1 MKKKKG
7 SLETVKLVLVAIF
20 LVVIVLIYFNHLG
33 NRSSKRK
40 AEATKT
46 ETEELCVYDF
56 VGNYPKTP
64 RDVVKLHCRYFK
76 LLYGDGVSDDDLVI
90 LNQQVRNLYSQEILA
105 FNTENDNLVNLKK
118 NITKMKEEGYNYK
131 VYELPEAS
139 QVKYY
144 KSDGREM
151 AALEVTL
158 TIDTSDSK
166 AYMYVLYVLVKEND
180 NWKIYAWGAPAMNS
194 SEE

>member
-7 SLETVKLVLVAIF
+7 SLETVKFILVAIF
-20 LVVIVLIYFNHLG
+20 LVAIILLYFNHLG
-33 NRSSKRK
+33 NRSSKQK
-40 AEATKT
+40 AAAAKT
-46 ETEELCVYDF
+46 EMEELETYDF
-56 VGNYPKTP
+56 VSNYPKTP
-64 RDVVKLHCRYFK
+64 RDVVKMHCRFFK
-76 LLYGDGVSDDDLVI
+76 LLYGEGVSDDDLVI
-90 LNQQVRNLYSQEILA
+90 LNQQLRYLYSQEILA
-105 FNTENDNLVNLKK
+105 FNTENDNLVTLKK

-158 TIDTSDSK
+158 TLDTSESK
-166 AYMYVLYVLVKEND
+166 AYMYVTYVLVKEDD
-180 NWKIYAWGAPAMNS
+180 NWKIFAWGAPAMNS
-194 SEE
+194 TEE

>member
-7 SLETVKLVLVAIF
+7 SLETVKFIVVAIF
-20 LVVIVLIYFNHLG
+20 LVAVVLIYFNHLG

-40 AEATKT
+40 EEATKT
-46 ETEELCVYDF
+46 ETDELETYDF
-56 VGNYPKTP
+56 ISNYPKTP
-64 RDVVKLHCRYFK
+64 RDVVKMHCRFFK
-76 LLYGDGVSDDDLVI
+76 LMYGDGVSDDDLVI

-118 NITKMKEEGYNYK
+118 NINKMKEDGFNYK
-131 VYELPEAS
+131 FYELPEAS

-144 KSDGREM
+144 KRDGREM

-158 TIDTSDSK
+158 TLDTSESK
-166 AYMYVLYVLVKEND
+166 SYMYVVYVLIKEND
-180 NWKIYAWGAPAMNS
+180 DWKIYAWGAPDMS
-194 SEE
+194 STD

>member
-7 SLETVKLVLVAIF
+7 SLETVKFVLVAIF
-20 LVVIVLIYFNHLG
+20 LVAIVLIYFNHLG

-40 AEATKT
+40 EAATKS
-46 ETEELCVYDF
+46 EMEELETFDF
-56 VGNYPKTP
+56 ISNYPKTP
-64 RDVVKLHCRYFK
+64 RDVVKMHCRFFK
-76 LLYGDGVSDDDLVI
+76 LLYGEGVSDDDLVI

-118 NITKMKEEGYNYK
+118 NIQKMKDEGYNYK

-144 KSDGREM
+144 KREGREM
-151 AALEVTL
+151 AALEITL
-158 TIDTSDSK
+158 TLDTSESK
-166 AYMYVLYVLVKEND
+166 SYMYVVYVLIKEND
-180 NWKIYAWGAPAMNS
+180 KWKIYAWGAPDMS
-194 SEE
+194 GTEQ

>member
-7 SLETVKLVLVAIF
+7 SLETVKFVLVAIF
-20 LVVIVLIYFNHLG
+20 LVIIVLIYFNHLG

-46 ETEELCVYDF
+46 ETEELSVYDF

-180 NWKIYAWGAPAMNS
+180 KWKIYAWGAPAMNG